1 MAEVQVVAETE
12 VAGAV
17 VAAREV
23 VETAIPQSE
32 GSAEVVVVLAVAQ
45 LAKEGASTRSKEST

>member
-1 MAEVQVVAETE
+1 MQVVAETE

-45 LAKEGASTRSKEST
+45 LAKEGAATRSKEST